1 MQYCV
6 GYWFWKEIPGS
17 SGGIKSL
24 IQTIPVMQFLA
35 SSQASV
41 WYSHYISAVLVLII
55 IPKKSLCALR
65 KTRHGEVALS
75 CHPLFESLLLHW
87 ICVSIEISDFILSS
101 V

>member
-24 IQTIPVMQFLA
+24 MRTIPVMPFLA
-35 SSQASV
+35 GPQVSI
-41 WYSHYISAVLVLII
+41 WYSHYISAVLILIV
-55 IPKKSLCALR
+55 IPKKTLCALQ
-65 KTRHGEVALS
+65 KTRHREVVLS
-75 CHPLFESLLLHW
+75 CCPLFESLLLHW
-87 ICVSIEISDFILSS
+87 ICTSIEISNFICSS

>member
-24 IQTIPVMQFLA
+24 MRTIPVMPFLA
-35 SSQASV
+35 SPQASV
-41 WYSHYISAVLVLII
+41 WYSHYISAVLVLIV
-55 IPKKSLCALR
+55 IPKKTLCALQ
-65 KTRHGEVALS
+65 KTRHREVVLS
-75 CHPLFESLLLHW
+75 CCPLFESLLLHW
-87 ICVSIEISDFILSS
+87 ICTSIEISNFICSS